1 MILVKHVRSESSGR
15 VRSRH
20 GSQSRRARGHA
31 ARGLLTL
38 ASGFLLWTTF
48 GCATGT
54 GLTRADA
61 LSQVETL
68 ARLEAALERTDE
80 EGLDLLAPRG
90 VASAR
95 QSLEQAIS
103 AARSG
108 DTYEAERLAQTGL
121 DRLERA
127 TADSSK
133 TAEALRD
140 ILANRQSAIAAGAP
154 ALLPDRFEALDE
166 KLRAAARLA
175 EQGNLDGAK
184 DAGPELLSGY
194 SSVELDALKVD
205 ATQLAEKAIEEARAE
220 GAERHASDTFGRAKK
235 ELDLAKGILE
245 TDRSEVPRANVHARR
260 ASELAN
266 RSLFIADLV
275 KEFDRRNYDREAVV
289 LWYQEQLE
297 TIGSPFESGVG
308 FSSPNHQV
316 VAGLREQIAS
326 AVAARRDAEAE
337 LSEARERIEE
347 LEITSTVST
356 ADLEARLARV
366 QQAQQE
372 AEARYDRIQAMF
384 DEDEAFVYRQ
394 GQDVLLETFGF
405 DFPVGESEIRSSNFP
420 LLNKIA
426 KAIGEFDSPEVVV
439 TGHTDATGKDET
451 NQKLSEAR
459 AKKVG
464 DFLIQVAEIAPEA
477 VTTRGFGESRPVAS
491 NETVEGRARNRRIEI
506 SILNR

>member
-1 MILVKHVRSESSGR
+1 MIFVAHSRQQSSPRSRSQNKAMALLGHVRA
-15 VRSRH
+15 SR
-20 GSQSRRARGHA
+20 GFLA
-31 ARGLLTL
+31 L
-38 ASGFLLWTTF
+38 ASGLLLLTAF

-54 GLTRADA
+54 GLTRADV
-61 LSQVETL
+61 LSQVDEL
-68 ARLEAALERTDE
+68 GRLEAALERTDE

-108 DTYEAERLAQTGL
+108 NTREAERLAQAGL

-127 TADSSK
+127 TADSST

-140 ILANRQSAIAAGAP
+140 ILVNRQSAIAAGAP

-175 EQGNLDGAK
+175 EQGNLDGAR

-194 SSVELDALKVD
+194 STVELDSLKVD
-205 ATQLAEKAIEEARAE
+205 ATQLAQKAIDEARDA
-220 GAERHASDTFGRAKK
+220 GAERYASDTFGRAKK
-235 ELDLAKGILE
+235 ELDLAEGILE
-245 TDRSEVPRANVHARR
+245 TDRSEVARANVHARR
-260 ASELAN
+260 AANLATRSQFIAELA
-266 RSLFIADLV
+266 
-275 KEFDRRNYDREAVV
+275 KEFDRRGYDREAVV

-297 TIGSPFESGVG
+297 AIGSPFEGGVS
-308 FSSPNHQV
+308 FSVPNHEV
-316 VAGLREQIAS
+316 VSGLRERVAS
-326 AVAARRDAEAE
+326 AVAG
-337 LSEARERIEE
+337 LSAARERIAE

-356 ADLEARLARV
+356 ADLEARLQRM
-366 QQAQQE
+366 QQAQQK
-372 AEARYDRIQAMF
+372 AEARYDRIQALF
-384 DEDEAFVYRQ
+384 SEDEAFVYRQ

-426 KAIGEFDSPEVVV
+426 KAIGEFESPEVVV
-439 TGHTDATGKDET
+439 TGHTDATGNDDT
-451 NQKLSEAR
+451 NQKLSEER
-459 AKKVG
+459 AQKVG
-464 DFLIQVAEIAPEA
+464 DFLIQVAEIDPEN
-477 VTTRGFGESRPVAS
+477 VTTRGFGESKPVAS